1 VQRLARSSNQYTSD
15 GLPLVYRVT
24 KLIHFPTMITRFPAT
39 AVLTLVGILAAAQNP
54 DLAQIKE
61 RELEQVREKISV
73 LKASMDTCPQNPR
86 QWVGGQP
93 KIN

>member
-1 VQRLARSSNQYTSD
+1 MQRLARSSNQYTSD

-39 AVLTLVGILAAAQNP
+39 AVLILIGILAAAQNR

-61 RELEQVREKISV
+61 RELEQVREKISA
-73 LKASMDTCPQNPR
+73 LKESMDSCPQNPR

-93 KIN
+93 KTN